1 MGAGPPRAPPEP
13 VIEARHSLDLGTAIL
28 EQLVVTDLL
37 RQGEALLAER
47 RREARARRDALVAAL
62 RRHVPDWR
70 FTVPAGGLNLWC
82 ELPEARGD
90 ELARVAES
98 AGVRLARGGQFG
110 VEGGFARWVRVPFC
124 VAPDEADEVG
134 RRLANAWQL
143 ALGERPTTREVT
155 PLIA

>member
-1 MGAGPPRAPPEP
+1 MES

-28 EQLVVTDLL
+28 EQLVVVDLL
-37 RQGEALLAER
+37 HQGEALLAER
-47 RREARARRDALVAAL
+47 RREARARRDALVVAL
-62 RRHVPDWR
+62 RQHVPDWS
-70 FTVPAGGLNLWC
+70 FTVPTGGLNLWC

-98 AGVRLARGGQFG
+98 AGVRLARGSQFG

-134 RRLANAWQL
+134 RRLAAAWQL
-143 ALGERPTTREVT
+143 ALGERPTARDVT

>member
-1 MGAGPPRAPPEP
+1 M
-13 VIEARHSLDLGTAIL
+13 
-28 EQLVVTDLL
+28 
-37 RQGEALLAER
+37 
-47 RREARARRDALVAAL
+47 
-62 RRHVPDWR
+62 PDWR
-70 FTVPAGGLNLWC
+70 FTVPTGGLNLWC

-98 AGVRLARGGQFG
+98 AGVRLARGSQFG

-134 RRLANAWQL
+134 RRLAAAWQL
-143 ALGERPTTREVT
+143 ALGERPTTRDVT